1 MWKMLNGLNYLNA
14 MNLISKEIEQYCLD
28 QSQPDTGL
36 LKALV
41 NKTLKE
47 EEIPQ
52 MLSGPLVGGLLQL
65 LIKITGAK
73 NILEIGMFTGY
84 STLKMAEALPED
96 GEIHTCELMEKH
108 VKTAESWF
116 NKSND
121 GYKITIHH
129 GRAIDQ
135 LNSFK
140 IGSFDLIFIDADKIN
155 YPEYY
160 RRSTTLLK
168 VGGIAVLDN
177 MLWDG
182 EVLNPKDRN
191 AKALRETAE
200 LIKNNHRLESLLLP
214 VRDGILIYR
223 KL

>member
-1 MWKMLNGLNYLNA
+1 
-14 MNLISKEIEQYCLD
+14 MNLISEEIEQYCLD
-28 QSQPDTGL
+28 QSQQDTGL
-36 LKALV
+36 LKELV

-84 STLKMAEALPED
+84 STLKMAEVLPQD

-182 EVLNPKDRN
+182 EVLNPKDGN

>member
-1 MWKMLNGLNYLNA
+1 

-160 RRSTTLLK
+160 RRSTALLK
-168 VGGIAVLDN
+168 VGGISVLDN
-177 MLWDG
+177 MLWNG
-182 EVLNPKDRN
+182 EVLNPKDDN

>member
-1 MWKMLNGLNYLNA
+1 

-168 VGGIAVLDN
+168 VGGIVVLDN
-177 MLWDG
+177 MLWEG
-182 EVLNPKDRN
+182 EVLNPKDGN

>member
-1 MWKMLNGLNYLNA
+1 

-28 QSQPDTGL
+28 QSQKDTGL
-36 LKALV
+36 LKDLV
-41 NKTLKE
+41 NKTFKE
-47 EEIPQ
+47 EKIPQ
-52 MLSGPLVGGLLQL
+52 MLSGPLVSGLLQL
-65 LIKITGAK
+65 LIKVTGAK

-108 VKTAESWF
+108 VKTAENWF
-116 NKSND
+116 KKSND
-121 GYKITIHH
+121 GYKIVIHQ
-129 GRAIDQ
+129 GKAINQ
-135 LNSFK
+135 LDTFK

-160 RRSTTLLK
+160 RRSTALLK
-168 VGGIAVLDN
+168 VGGISVLDN
-177 MLWDG
+177 MLWNG
-182 EVLNPKDRN
+182 EVLNPKDDN

-200 LIKNNHRLESLLLP
+200 LIKNNLRLESVLLP

>member
-1 MWKMLNGLNYLNA
+1 
-14 MNLISKEIEQYCLD
+14 MNLISKKIEQYCLD

-84 STLKMAEALPED
+84 STLKMAEALPEG

-182 EVLNPKDRN
+182 EVLNPKDGN

>member
-1 MWKMLNGLNYLNA
+1 

-28 QSQPDTGL
+28 QSQADAGL
-36 LKALV
+36 LKDLV

-47 EEIPQ
+47 EKIPQ
-52 MLSGPLVGGLLQL
+52 MLSGPLVSGLLQL

-73 NILEIGMFTGY
+73 KILEIGMFTGY

-108 VKTAESWF
+108 VKTAENWF
-116 NKSND
+116 KKSND
-121 GYKITIHH
+121 GYKIVIHQ
-129 GRAIDQ
+129 GKAINQ
-135 LNSFK
+135 LDTFK

-160 RRSTTLLK
+160 RRSTALLK
-168 VGGIAVLDN
+168 VGGISVLDN
-177 MLWDG
+177 MLWNG
-182 EVLNPKDRN
+182 EVLNPKDDN

>member
-1 MWKMLNGLNYLNA
+1 
-14 MNLISKEIEQYCLD
+14 MNLISEEIERYCLD
-28 QSQPDTGL
+28 KSQPDTGL
-36 LKALV
+36 LKDLV
-41 NKTLKE
+41 NKTLEE

-52 MLSGPLVGGLLQL
+52 MLSGPLVSGLLQF

-140 IGSFDLIFIDADKIN
+140 ISSFDLIFIDADKIN

-182 EVLNPKDRN
+182 EVLNPKDGN

>member
-1 MWKMLNGLNYLNA
+1 
-14 MNLISKEIEQYCLD
+14 
-28 QSQPDTGL
+28 
-36 LKALV
+36 
-41 NKTLKE
+41 
-47 EEIPQ
+47 
-52 MLSGPLVGGLLQL
+52 MLSGPLVSGLLQL
-65 LIKITGAK
+65 LIKVTGAK

-160 RRSTTLLK
+160 MRSTTLLK

-182 EVLNPKDRN
+182 EVLNPKDGN

>member
-1 MWKMLNGLNYLNA
+1 

-28 QSQPDTGL
+28 QSQADTGL
-36 LKALV
+36 LKDIV

-47 EEIPQ
+47 EKIPQ
-52 MLSGPLVGGLLQL
+52 MLSGPLVSGLLQL

-73 NILEIGMFTGY
+73 KILEIGMFTGY
-84 STLKMAEALPED
+84 STLKMAEALPKD

-108 VKTAESWF
+108 VKTAQNWF
-116 NKSND
+116 KKSND
-121 GYKITIHH
+121 GYKIVIHQ
-129 GRAIDQ
+129 GKAINQ
-135 LNSFK
+135 LDTFK

-160 RRSTTLLK
+160 RRSTALLK
-168 VGGIAVLDN
+168 VGGISVLDN
-177 MLWDG
+177 MLWNG
-182 EVLNPKDRN
+182 EVLNPKDDN

>member
-1 MWKMLNGLNYLNA
+1 

-84 STLKMAEALPED
+84 STLKMAEALPEG

-155 YPEYY
+155 YPGYY

-182 EVLNPKDRN
+182 EVLNPKDGN

>member
-1 MWKMLNGLNYLNA
+1 

-41 NKTLKE
+41 NKSLKE

-108 VKTAESWF
+108 VKTAENWF
-116 NKSND
+116 KKSND
-121 GYKITIHH
+121 GYKIVIHQ
-129 GRAIDQ
+129 GKAINQ
-135 LNSFK
+135 LDTFK

-160 RRSTTLLK
+160 RRSTALLK
-168 VGGIAVLDN
+168 VGGISVLDN
-177 MLWDG
+177 MLWNG
-182 EVLNPKDRN
+182 EVLNPKDDN

>member
-1 MWKMLNGLNYLNA
+1 

-28 QSQPDTGL
+28 QSQADAGL
-36 LKALV
+36 LKDLV

-47 EEIPQ
+47 EKIPQ
-52 MLSGPLVGGLLQL
+52 MLSGPLVSGLLQL
-65 LIKITGAK
+65 LIKVTGAK

-84 STLKMAEALPED
+84 STLKMAEALPKD

-108 VKTAESWF
+108 VKTAQNWF
-116 NKSND
+116 KKSND
-121 GYKITIHH
+121 GYKIVIHQ
-129 GRAIDQ
+129 GKAINQ
-135 LNSFK
+135 LDTFK

-160 RRSTTLLK
+160 RRSTALLK
-168 VGGIAVLDN
+168 VGGISVLDN
-177 MLWDG
+177 MLWNG
-182 EVLNPKDRN
+182 EVLNPKDDN

>member
-1 MWKMLNGLNYLNA
+1 
-14 MNLISKEIEQYCLD
+14 MNLISEEIEQYCLD
-28 QSQPDTGL
+28 QSQQDTGL
-36 LKALV
+36 LKELV

-129 GRAIDQ
+129 GRAINQ

-140 IGSFDLIFIDADKIN
+140 ISSFDLIFIDADKIN

-160 RRSTTLLK
+160 RRSTSLLK

-182 EVLNPKDRN
+182 EVLNPKDGN

>member
-1 MWKMLNGLNYLNA
+1 

-36 LKALV
+36 LKDLV
-41 NKTLKE
+41 NKTLEE

-182 EVLNPKDRN
+182 EVLNPKDGN

>member
-1 MWKMLNGLNYLNA
+1 

-28 QSQPDTGL
+28 QSQQDTGL
-36 LKALV
+36 LKELV

-182 EVLNPKDRN
+182 EVLNPKDGN

>member
-1 MWKMLNGLNYLNA
+1 

-28 QSQPDTGL
+28 QSQKDTDL
-36 LKALV
+36 LKDLV
-41 NKTLKE
+41 NRTLKE

-52 MLSGPLVGGLLQL
+52 MLSGPLVSGLLQL

-73 NILEIGMFTGY
+73 KILEIGMFTGY
-84 STLKMAEALPED
+84 STLKMAEALPKD
-96 GEIHTCELMEKH
+96 GEVHTCELMEKH
-108 VKTAESWF
+108 VKTAEKWF

-121 GYKITIHH
+121 GYKIIIHQ
-129 GRAIDQ
+129 GKAIDQ
-135 LNSFK
+135 LSSFK
-140 IGSFDLIFIDADKIN
+140 IGSFDLIFIDADKTN

-160 RRSTTLLK
+160 RISTALLK
-168 VGGIAVLDN
+168 VGGIVVLDN
-177 MLWDG
+177 MLWNG
-182 EVLNPKDRN
+182 EVLNPKDDN

>member
-1 MWKMLNGLNYLNA
+1 

-108 VKTAESWF
+108 VKTGESWF
-116 NKSND
+116 SKSND

-182 EVLNPKDRN
+182 EVLNPKDGN

>member
-1 MWKMLNGLNYLNA
+1 
-14 MNLISKEIEQYCLD
+14 MNLISEEIEQYCLD
-28 QSQPDTGL
+28 QSQQDTGL
-36 LKALV
+36 LKELV

-108 VKTAESWF
+108 VKTAENWF
-116 NKSND
+116 KKSND
-121 GYKITIHH
+121 GYKIVIHQ
-129 GRAIDQ
+129 GKAINQ
-135 LNSFK
+135 LDTFK

-160 RRSTTLLK
+160 RRSTALLK
-168 VGGIAVLDN
+168 VGGISVLDN
-177 MLWDG
+177 MLWNG
-182 EVLNPKDRN
+182 EVLNPKDDN

>member
-1 MWKMLNGLNYLNA
+1 
-14 MNLISKEIEQYCLD
+14 MNLISEEIEQYCLD

>member
-1 MWKMLNGLNYLNA
+1 

-28 QSQPDTGL
+28 QSQADTGL
-36 LKALV
+36 LKDLV

-47 EEIPQ
+47 EKIPQ
-52 MLSGPLVGGLLQL
+52 MLSGPLVSGLLQL
-65 LIKITGAK
+65 LIKVTGAK

-108 VKTAESWF
+108 VKTAQNWF
-116 NKSND
+116 KKSND
-121 GYKITIHH
+121 GYKIVIHQ
-129 GRAIDQ
+129 GKAINQ
-135 LNSFK
+135 LDTFK

-160 RRSTTLLK
+160 RRSTALLK
-168 VGGIAVLDN
+168 VGGVSVLDN
-177 MLWDG
+177 MLWNG
-182 EVLNPKDRN
+182 EVLNPKDDN

>member
-1 MWKMLNGLNYLNA
+1 
-14 MNLISKEIEQYCLD
+14 MNLISEEIEQYCLD
-28 QSQPDTGL
+28 QSQQDTGL
-36 LKALV
+36 LKELV

-140 IGSFDLIFIDADKIN
+140 ISSFDLIFIDADKIN

-182 EVLNPKDRN
+182 EVLNPKDGN

>member
-1 MWKMLNGLNYLNA
+1 

-28 QSQPDTGL
+28 QSQQDTGL
-36 LKALV
+36 LKELV

-140 IGSFDLIFIDADKIN
+140 ISSFDLIFIDADKIN

-182 EVLNPKDRN
+182 EVLNPKDGN

>member
-1 MWKMLNGLNYLNA
+1 

-28 QSQPDTGL
+28 QSQADSGL
-36 LKALV
+36 LKDLV

-47 EEIPQ
+47 EKIPQ
-52 MLSGPLVGGLLQL
+52 MLSGPLVSGLLQL

-73 NILEIGMFTGY
+73 KILEIGMFTGY
-84 STLKMAEALPED
+84 STLKMAEALPKD

-108 VKTAESWF
+108 VKTAQNWF
-116 NKSND
+116 KKSND
-121 GYKITIHH
+121 GYKIVIHQ
-129 GRAIDQ
+129 GKAINQ
-135 LNSFK
+135 LDTFK

-160 RRSTTLLK
+160 RRSTALLK
-168 VGGIAVLDN
+168 VGGISVLDN
-177 MLWDG
+177 MLWNG
-182 EVLNPKDRN
+182 EVLNPKDDN

>member
-1 MWKMLNGLNYLNA
+1 
-14 MNLISKEIEQYCLD
+14 MNLISKEIERYCLD
-28 QSQPDTGL
+28 KSQPDTGL
-36 LKALV
+36 LKDLV
-41 NKTLKE
+41 NKTLEE

-84 STLKMAEALPED
+84 STLKMAEALPEG

-155 YPEYY
+155 YPDYY

-168 VGGIAVLDN
+168 VGGIVVLDN

-182 EVLNPKDRN
+182 EVLNPKDGN

>member
-1 MWKMLNGLNYLNA
+1 

-116 NKSND
+116 NKYND
-121 GYKITIHH
+121 GYKITINH

-140 IGSFDLIFIDADKIN
+140 ISSFDLIFIDADKIN

>member
-1 MWKMLNGLNYLNA
+1 

-28 QSQPDTGL
+28 KSQADSGL
-36 LKALV
+36 LKDLV
-41 NKTLKE
+41 NKTFKE
-47 EEIPQ
+47 EKIPQ
-52 MLSGPLVGGLLQL
+52 MLSGPLVSGLLQL
-65 LIKITGAK
+65 LIKVTGAK

-108 VKTAESWF
+108 VKTGESWF

-168 VGGIAVLDN
+168 VGGIVVLDN
-177 MLWDG
+177 MLWEG
-182 EVLNPKDRN
+182 EVLNPKDGN

>member
-1 MWKMLNGLNYLNA
+1 
-14 MNLISKEIEQYCLD
+14 MNLISKEIERYCLD
-28 QSQPDTGL
+28 KSQPDTGL
-36 LKALV
+36 LKDLV
-41 NKTLKE
+41 NKTLEE

-52 MLSGPLVGGLLQL
+52 MLSGPLVSGLLQF

-182 EVLNPKDRN
+182 EVLNPKDGN

>member
-1 MWKMLNGLNYLNA
+1 
-14 MNLISKEIEQYCLD
+14 MNLISKEIEQYCLN

-182 EVLNPKDRN
+182 EVLNPKDGN

>member
-1 MWKMLNGLNYLNA
+1 
-14 MNLISKEIEQYCLD
+14 MNLISKKIEQYCLN
-28 QSQPDTGL
+28 QSQPDTSL

-182 EVLNPKDRN
+182 EVLNPKDGN

>member
-1 MWKMLNGLNYLNA
+1 
-14 MNLISKEIEQYCLD
+14 MNLISEEIEQYCLD
-28 QSQPDTGL
+28 QSQQDTGL
-36 LKALV
+36 LKELV

-182 EVLNPKDRN
+182 EVLNPKDGN

>member
-1 MWKMLNGLNYLNA
+1 

-28 QSQPDTGL
+28 QSQADTGL
-36 LKALV
+36 LKDIV

-47 EEIPQ
+47 EKIPQ
-52 MLSGPLVGGLLQL
+52 MLSGPLVSGLLQL

-73 NILEIGMFTGY
+73 KILEIGMFTGY
-84 STLKMAEALPED
+84 STLKMAEALPKD

-108 VKTAESWF
+108 VKTAENWF
-116 NKSND
+116 KKSND
-121 GYKITIHH
+121 GYKIVIHQ
-129 GRAIDQ
+129 GKAINQ
-135 LNSFK
+135 LDTFK

-160 RRSTTLLK
+160 RRSTALLK
-168 VGGIAVLDN
+168 VGGISVLDN
-177 MLWDG
+177 MLWNG
-182 EVLNPKDRN
+182 EVLNPKDDN

>member
-1 MWKMLNGLNYLNA
+1 

-28 QSQPDTGL
+28 QSQADAGL
-36 LKALV
+36 LKDLV

-47 EEIPQ
+47 EKIPQ
-52 MLSGPLVGGLLQL
+52 MLSGPLVSGLLQL

-73 NILEIGMFTGY
+73 KILEIGMFTGY

-108 VKTAESWF
+108 VKTAQNWF
-116 NKSND
+116 KKSND
-121 GYKITIHH
+121 GYKIVIHQ
-129 GRAIDQ
+129 GKAINQ
-135 LNSFK
+135 LDTFK

-160 RRSTTLLK
+160 RRSTALLK
-168 VGGIAVLDN
+168 VGGISVLDN
-177 MLWDG
+177 MLWNG
-182 EVLNPKDRN
+182 EVLNPKDDN

>member
-1 MWKMLNGLNYLNA
+1 

-28 QSQPDTGL
+28 QSQADTGL
-36 LKALV
+36 LKDLV

-47 EEIPQ
+47 EKIPQ
-52 MLSGPLVGGLLQL
+52 MLSGPLVSGLLQL

-73 NILEIGMFTGY
+73 KILEIGMFTGY

-108 VKTAESWF
+108 VKTAENWF
-116 NKSND
+116 KKSND
-121 GYKITIHH
+121 GYKIVIHQ
-129 GRAIDQ
+129 GKAINQ
-135 LNSFK
+135 LDTFK

-160 RRSTTLLK
+160 RRSTALLK
-168 VGGIAVLDN
+168 VGGISVLDN
-177 MLWDG
+177 MLWNG
-182 EVLNPKDRN
+182 EVLNPKDDN

>member
-1 MWKMLNGLNYLNA
+1 
-14 MNLISKEIEQYCLD
+14 MNLISEEIEQYCLD

-182 EVLNPKDRN
+182 EVLNPKDGN

>member
-1 MWKMLNGLNYLNA
+1 

-28 QSQPDTGL
+28 QSQQDTGL
-36 LKALV
+36 LKELV